1 MNQVILEDF
10 ITITA
15 SILSLS
21 VAIGLMLGMVLQ
33 PHQES
38 ANGWFALF
46 LSSLALWGGAALLLT
61 LPGLAHHLDLTTIFY
76 LYLVGLGLIPV
87 TFYFAAVAFCGIRTL
102 LTRAIALLTPVLLVV
117 FLILLWNDR
126 LFILEVTPSADSIA
140 FSALVDSVHITPV
153 GTAAIVLSAGYLL
166 LALALIWR
174 RRGERSRLLRIP
186 ALLLSIGSLGNLV
199 GPLSRTPF
207 DAILTTLA
215 AGLIGY
221 VLIRVQVFD
230 PLTTMNRQLTDANQE
245 LRSLIKDLAAEKE
258 RADAL
263 NAELRT
269 VSQYKSEFLAT
280 MSHELRTPLNSIVGY
295 SELLLQG
302 LYGDLNERQSDRL
315 EKILRNGQA
324 LLALINNILDLSKIE
339 AGRMDFTFQ
348 QVALSDTVES
358 VAPEFTSAA
367 AAKGLQLEIQV
378 APDLYAVYGDAQR
391 IQQILHNLLS
401 NAVKFT
407 PQGSVRL
414 EVFNTQV
421 KNGYS
426 RTLTLPAPGWLKDGN
441 WVIIRVTD
449 TGIGIA
455 PEDHDRIFDEFRQL
469 DSSATREFG
478 GTGLGLAI
486 TKKLVAL
493 HSGAIW
499 LTSAPG
505 QGSTFYVAL
514 PASSRAISET
524 RPQPETGLSQE
535 QPHILVID
543 DNQEALDILTA
554 FLTEAGY
561 RVTQAGD
568 GATGLEL
575 ARQLQPDVITTDL
588 MMPGITGWELI
599 EQLKSNPV
607 TATIPI
613 VTVSIVDSQ
622 PLGLWPAVDAH
633 ISKPIQREALLEAIA
648 RLLTG
653 QPGDRPILIVDD
665 DPSARQLVADV
676 LSSAGHAS
684 VAVDSGQAAMDWL
697 AHNRASAVVLDLL
710 MPDINGFQVLEHIR
724 QQEYLA
730 DLPVLVVTAKTLSA
744 QERIFLQQHLA
755 TLVRKQGLQRSD
767 LLALIEQALG
777 GASDDRPAGTIQ

>member
-10 ITITA
+10 ITIAA

-33 PHQES
+33 PHRES

-46 LSSLALWGGAALLLT
+46 LGSLALWGGAALLLT
-61 LPGLAHHLDLTTIFY
+61 LPGLAHRLDLTTVFY

-102 LTRAIALLTPVLLVV
+102 LTRAVALITPVLLVV
-117 FLILLWNDR
+117 FLILLWSNR
-126 LFILEVTPSADSIA
+126 LFILEVTTAAESIA
-140 FSALVDSVHITPV
+140 FSALVDSVHITPA

-230 PLTTMNRQLTDANQE
+230 PLTTMNRQLSDANQE

-302 LYGDLNERQSDRL
+302 LYGDLNERQSDRV

-348 QVALSDTVES
+348 HVALSDVVEN
-358 VAPEFTSAA
+358 VAPEFTAAA
-367 AAKGLQLEIQV
+367 AAKGLQLEISM

-414 EVFNTQV
+414 EVFNAQV

-426 RTLTLPAPGWLKDGN
+426 RALTLPAPGWLKDGN
-441 WVIIRVTD
+441 WVILRVTD

-455 PEDHDRIFDEFRQL
+455 PEDHERIFDEFRQL

-486 TKKLVAL
+486 TRKLVAL

-524 RPQPETGLSQE
+524 RPQPEAGPARE

-543 DNQEALDILTA
+543 DNQDALDILTT

-561 RVTQAGD
+561 RVTQASS
-568 GATGLEL
+568 GAAGLEL

-599 EQLKSNPV
+599 EQLKADPA
-607 TATIPI
+607 TAAIPI

-633 ISKPIQREALLEAIA
+633 ISKPIEREALLEAVA

-684 VAVDSGQAAMDWL
+684 VTVDSGQAAMDWL

-710 MPDINGFQVLEHIR
+710 MPDINGFQVLEYIR

-730 DLPVLVVTAKTLSA
+730 DLPVLVVTAKTLTV
-744 QERIFLQQHLA
+744 QERLFLQQHLA

-777 GASDDRPAGTIQ
+777 GASDGRPAGTIQ